1 MAADKLSAYD
11 LHICHAFSYK
21 VQTHTTDSDF
31 QKLPYVF
38 PSDQPLPK
46 INSIRSRVAFLSGFK
61 PEFYDC
67 CPKSCCCYVGPHEN
81 LSECPYCN
89 EPQFSVD
96 GKPQKKFTYIPI
108 IPRLIVFA
116 GNKSMAKQM
125 QYQAYEHSH
134 TTGVSTDVFDGHNYC
149 SLRQQQ
155 VAGHLIRN
163 IFWIAKML
171 PLAFPLMDLHHLI
184 GAN

>member
-11 LHICHAFSYK
+11 LAICRAFSYK

-38 PSDQPLPK
+38 PSNQPLPK
-46 INSIRSRVAFLSGFK
+46 IDSICSRVAFLSGFK

-81 LSECPYCN
+81 LSACPYCD

-96 GKPQKKFTYIPI
+96 GKPWKKFTYIPI
-108 IPRLIVFA
+108 IPRLITFA

-149 SLRQQQ
+149 SLCQRQ
-155 VAGHLIRN
+155 V
-163 IFWIAKML
+163 K
-171 PLAFPLMDLHHLI
+171 I
-184 GAN
+184 GGRTLDHKHFSDRRST